1 MTWAGRER
9 SSPNRFPDLPARDE
23 EFDAMLIPARVEL
36 VRMLQSP
43 LIDRVTTADNRAT
56 RWIL

>member
-23 EFDAMLIPARVEL
+23 EFDAMLIPARVDL
-36 VRMLQSP
+36 VRQSP
-43 LIDRVTTADNRAT
+43 LIDRVTIADNRAT